1 MKPEINSLRSIVL
14 AGLVLALATVLPAQS
29 AGSDTGKATT
39 PPASAP
45 SAQPA
50 PGTTP
55 VGGDSPAPADTKQ
68 PATQQPTS
76 TRPSGKSSPDATSK
90 EPAPGTTPVG
100 GDIPAK
106 SADLEKVVPVGG
118 DLIKVKPGSVED
130 VSAVGNRDIG
140 GRGLGNWY
148 STDTEIKMGKTYADE
163 IEKSSKFI
171 TDPVVTE
178 YVNRIGQNIVKNSDC
193 KVPFTI
199 KVLDSDEIN
208 AFALPGGFFYV
219 NSGLILNADEEA
231 ELAGVM
237 AHETAHVCAHHAV
250 REMTRMNY
258 AQLGTIPL
266 IFIGGWTGYGIYE
279 AASIGIPITFM
290 KFSREFEAQAD
301 YLGVQYMY
309 RAGYD
314 PQAFITFFEKIQAL
328 EKRKPGAV
336 AKVFADHPQ
345 TPDRILHTQEEIA
358 RILPARDEYMV
369 TTSEFDDVKARLARI
384 ENKRR
389 LTDTKG
395 VTRPSLRR
403 ASTGTDSG
411 SSPARPTT
419 ARVPTTSPR
428 CIAATT
434 RTKSDALQ
442 GGRQSRKGTAQP
454 ERVLLLVLSAAS
466 LYIGCGRQLHSI
478 HEENCHFRGG
488 LCLHSAADEDRQ
500 SDASRAAARHRV
512 CPQSPAGHRVQRQRH
527 HHGGQSPDRDTS

>member
-1 MKPEINSLRSIVL
+1 MKAEFKGMRFVML
-14 AGLVLALATVLPAQS
+14 AGLVLALAISARAQTTS
-29 AGSDTGKATT
+29 SD
-39 PPASAP
+39 PASTSTP

-55 VGGDSPAPADTKQ
+55 VGGDTPAPSTSKQ
-68 PATQQPTS
+68 PSGQPDSSQPAS
-76 TRPSGKSSPDATSK
+76 TTGKTGDGKPDTTGTK
-90 EPAPGTTPVG
+90 PAPGTTPVG
-100 GDIPAK
+100 GDMPAK
-106 SADLEKVVPVGG
+106 NADLEKVVPVGG

-163 IEKSSKFI
+163 VEKSSKLI
-171 TDPVVTE
+171 NDPVISE

-199 KVLDSDEIN
+199 KVIDSDEIN

-290 KFSREFEAQAD
+290 TFSREFEAQAD

-345 TPDRILHTQEEIA
+345 TPDRIVHTQEEIA
-358 RILPARDEYMV
+358 HILPARDEYMV
-369 TTSEFDDVKARLARI
+369 TSSEFDDVKARLARI

-395 VTRPSLRR
+395 ITRPSLRR
-403 ASTGTDSG
+403 ASTGSDTSG
-411 SSPARPTT
+411 SSTSDSSGSSSGSDDKPT
-419 ARVPTTSPR
+419 
-428 CIAATT
+428 
-434 RTKSDALQ
+434 
-442 GGRQSRKGTAQP
+442 
-454 ERVLLLVLSAAS
+454 
-466 LYIGCGRQLHSI
+466 LH
-478 HEENCHFRGG
+478 R
-488 LCLHSAADEDRQ
+488 
-500 SDASRAAARHRV
+500 
-512 CPQSPAGHRVQRQRH
+512 
-527 HHGGQSPDRDTS
+527 RDDQN